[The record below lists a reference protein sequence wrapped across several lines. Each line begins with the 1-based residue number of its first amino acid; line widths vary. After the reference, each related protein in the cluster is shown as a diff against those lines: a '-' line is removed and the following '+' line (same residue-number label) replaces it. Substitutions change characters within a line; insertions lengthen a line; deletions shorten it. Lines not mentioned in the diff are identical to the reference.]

1 MSKYEIVF
9 KLGQVNKCL
18 DYEMSPAYR
27 NFGLWDEQITRLYD
41 RRDGLLQ
48 ELKAYRR

>member
-18 DYEMSPAYR
+18 DYEMSPSYR
-27 NFGLWDEQITRLYD
+27 NFGLWESQIQLLYGK
-41 RRDGLLQ
+41 RDDLLQ